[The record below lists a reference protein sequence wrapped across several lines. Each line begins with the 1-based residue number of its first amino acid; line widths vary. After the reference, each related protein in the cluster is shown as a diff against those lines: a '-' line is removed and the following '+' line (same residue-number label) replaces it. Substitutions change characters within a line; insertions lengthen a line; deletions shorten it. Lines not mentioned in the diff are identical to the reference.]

1 MRKCCLTTTCMLLVV
16 ASAMTQPALRFEV
29 ASIRPTPDNNGSTIG
44 LRVTGSLVRYSALT
58 LKDYIAMAYSL
69 DPPQVIAPG
78 WMNEQR
84 FEIAATLPP
93 GATREQT
100 PEMLQALL
108 AERFHLKIHKE
119 SRQFPVYALV
129 VSKGGLKIRGTPI
142 DPKAPPVA
150 ATETVGA
157 ASERGLVMNMRG
169 GTFTMA
175 NNTLGVSQLTMEDVA
190 LIVTRFSERKTIDA
204 TGLTDRFDFT
214 LEMTPEDFNL
224 VYLRG
229 LVNNGYTRA
238 PELLRTLETG
248 PVNLLGR
255 YLAKT
260 GLSLEERNAPLDV
273 VVVDSASREPTE
285 N

>member
-1 MRKCCLTTTCMLLVV
+1 MLLVV

-108 AERFHLKIHKE
+108 AERFHLKVHKE

-204 TGLTDRFDFT
+204 TGLTDRFDFM

-238 PELLRTLETG
+238 PELLRTLEAG